1 MATIVEQLLLHKG
14 NHVHCVDPTASVRD
28 AVALLGEQRI
38 GAVLVCK
45 GKRVLGIISERDCTR
60 EVLWQGSCTLDTP
73 VTELM
78 RHEVVTVRPHD
89 SLDYCMS
96 LMNDRRIRH
105 LPVVGDHGELVGV
118 ISIGD
123 VINSLLRE
131 QQSLIES
138 LESYISG
145 SPSVRPPAH

>member
-14 NHVHCVDPTASVRD
+14 NQVHCVDPNAKVRD
-28 AVALLGEQRI
+28 AVELLGERLI
-38 GAVLVCK
+38 GAVLVCRNN
-45 GKRVLGIISERDCTR
+45 RVLGIVSERDCTR
-60 EVLWQGSCTLDTP
+60 EVLWRGSCTLDTP
-73 VTELM
+73 VSELM
-78 RHEVVTVRPHD
+78 RSEVVTVSRND

-105 LPVVGDHGELVGV
+105 LPVVEDGELVGV